1 MLPACRQ
8 AGIQLSYGA
17 NGVQIYKKIN
27 KKNSFKPCF
36 VA

>member
-17 NGVQIYKKIN
+17 KNFEVQSYL
-27 KKNSFKPCF
+27 FF
-36 VA
+36 VKF